1 MPTAVPTSTP
11 TNTPLPATNTPTP
24 TPTLL
29 PVTFQLYGSCFG
41 PNNGN
46 GYFQATSFTGGT
58 GTYRGIKIGTSL
70 SIAQNASE
78 ISLYPGQNYYTYNGI
93 QDGYMY
99 VILVDSAGTQ
109 SAAKYVYI
117 QCAANSTPV
126 PTITNTPTPYP
137 TNYPTPT
144 TYTPP
149 TPTPGPFNGTISY
162 GSTTTNACSY
172 ATVVANVS
180 GNTSSFCTSTQLYAT
195 EFASLATGTYYFSNG
210 GKTLVVSV
218 TNTSPYVSVISACS
232 DCPAATATP
241 IPTATP
247 APATVTPTPAPATA
261 TPLPTATPTPAPATA
276 TPTPAPATSTPT
288 PSATPTP
295 APATSTPTPSPTPC
309 PCYCGANIVNT
320 AGTTITGSYQNCLNQ
335 TISITLASG
344 VTMVLPCGV
353 EGMSNSYIKPGSI
366 TLSGSYTV
374 TYGSCVSS
382 QPAATATP
390 TPTNTPI
397 PITQAPT
404 ITNTPTPSPTPSGVA
419 VTVQLGLTVGL
430 CGATP
435 VTRYTTDG
443 TIVPGRTVY
452 MDAYL
457 TSVQQTYNY
466 VADYLYGTIYNLNSG
481 NGIVGTQTLYNC

>member
-1 MPTAVPTSTP
+1 
-11 TNTPLPATNTPTP
+11 
-24 TPTLL
+24 
-29 PVTFQLYGSCFG
+29 LYGSCFG

-70 SIAQNASE
+70 SMAQNASE

-109 SAAKYVYI
+109 SAAKYIYI

-137 TNYPTPT
+137 TNPPTPT
-144 TYTPP
+144 PYIPPTATPTP

-162 GSTTTNACSY
+162 GSTTTIACSY
-172 ATVVANVS
+172 ATIVSNVS

-210 GKTLVVSV
+210 GKTLMVSV
-218 TNTSPYVSVISACS
+218 TNTSPYVSVTSACS

-241 IPTATP
+241 IPTA
-247 APATVTPTPAPATA
+247 TPAPATA

-295 APATSTPTPSPTPC
+295 APATSTPTPSATPTPSPTPC

-335 TISITLASG
+335 TISISLASG

-366 TLSGSYTV
+366 TLSGAYTV
-374 TYGSCVSS
+374 TYGTCVSS
-382 QPAATATP
+382 QPAATPTP

-481 NGIVGTQTLYNC
+481 NGIVGGNTLYNC